1 VPVIIVAAAVLGLLL
16 FFVIAIPFS
25 LVMRYRVGKARR
37 LARAWVVTANLVM
50 LSISLALFL
59 VGAAMTNIWVPRAFV
74 YGLAGLAAGGTLGVL
89 GLLATRWE
97 RTPNG
102 LFFTPNRWLVLL
114 VTLVVAARISF
125 GIWRSWHAWH
135 HGAGAVGWLEAFGVA
150 QSLAAGA
157 IVLGYYLV
165 YLLGLRRRLR
175 PLVQAGSPSSRVFR
189 RTRS

>member
-1 VPVIIVAAAVLGLLL
+1 MPVIIVAAAVLGLLL